1 MVSSMQ
7 DMMLFPYLFLLP
19 MDSLI
24 LTQLLNCGYLTNKH
38 KQEKYNI
45 PEYAATKSV
54 SPKYAVLKRI
64 LNSSFCYIRKTS
76 NSYCQL
82 YIFV

>member
-1 MVSSMQ
+1 MR
-7 DMMLFPYLFLLP
+7 LFPYLFLLP

-24 LTQLLNCGYLTNKH
+24 VTQLLNCGYLTNKQ

-54 SPKYAVLKRI
+54 SAKYAVLKR
-64 LNSSFCYIRKTS
+64 F
-76 NSYCQL
+76 
-82 YIFV
+82 